1 MDRDNVLPDKESSYR
16 REANYLNDDTKN
28 ILGVYTQDIDTT
40 TTKQVIGFGNVWERM
55 NTTLIEF
62 QTLLIEKPVTLEI
75 LR

>member
-28 ILGVYTQDIDTT
+28 IFGVYTQDIDTT